1 MEQSTAFGTSYDL
14 EKAFGRLIGDEYRPA
29 ESGRSSLYD
38 FESRDRR
45 TIIELKVSTLGARD
59 LRANLLQLAIA
70 LHEMPEVAR
79 AVLVTRLGNMGAE
92 RVKDELRRL
101 EEILRVDLG
110 RRLCVVAAMDD
121 RTVVLPQA
129 DQELSVLERAAQD
142 LLARRPSKKTSSPW
156 TPKMF
161 QIWLLLLDAWLRD
174 EGPLPVG
181 LLGSGTGCSYP
192 TVNATLERLS
202 EYGEVTRSSNR
213 GAAFKKFPK
222 RSLNEILVLA
232 DSLRPT
238 TRYVD
243 ASGRPADTTRL
254 VRRLLAVAP
263 KSVALGGVTS
273 ARHYSTGFDLNGTP
287 RIDLSVNGSGSFD
300 WLEQVDPALRPIDPA
315 EHRNGAPILVIHSF
329 DRKEPRFDPAPD
341 AGLPFAGPAE
351 TLLDLYDLRLTVQ
364 AEEFVRAMRGK
375 MS

>member
-1 MEQSTAFGTSYDL
+1 MKHSTAFGNAYDL
-14 EKAFGRLIGDEYRPA
+14 EEAFGQLISEGYRSA
-29 ESGRSSLYD
+29 DSGSRSLYN
-38 FESRDRR
+38 FESQDGR
-45 TIIELKVSTLGARD
+45 TIIELKVSTMGARD

-70 LHEMPEVAR
+70 LHERPEVTR
-79 AVLVTRLGNMGAE
+79 AILVTRLGNMSAD

-101 EEILRVDLG
+101 EEILRVDLA
-110 RRLCVVAAMDD
+110 RRLRVVAVTDD
-121 RTVVLPQA
+121 RTVLLPHA
-129 DQELSVLERAAQD
+129 DQELSILERAAQD
-142 LLARRPSKKTSSPW
+142 VLARRSSKKTSSPW
-156 TPKMF
+156 TPKAF
-161 QIWLLLLDAWLRD
+161 QIWLMLLDAWLRN
-174 EGPLPVG
+174 EPPLPVG

-213 GAAFKKFPK
+213 RAAFKKFPK

-273 ARHYSTGFDLNGTP
+273 ARHYSTDFDLNGTP

-300 WLEQVDPALRPIDPA
+300 WLEQVDPALRPVDPA
-315 EHRNGAPILVIHSF
+315 DHRDGAPILVIHSF